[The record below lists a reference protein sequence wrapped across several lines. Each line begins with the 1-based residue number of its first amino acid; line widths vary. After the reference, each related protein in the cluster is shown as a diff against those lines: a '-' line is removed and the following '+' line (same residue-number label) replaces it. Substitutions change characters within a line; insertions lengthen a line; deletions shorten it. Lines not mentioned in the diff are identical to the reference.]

1 MIVAKSDQEGC
12 IRALHVTEEE
22 YELIYEAI
30 DTAEY
35 KAREA
40 SGPVFNFVHGNPKAD
55 AFRVIAMLLLAA
67 RG

>member
-30 DTAEY
+30 DAAEY
-35 KAREA
+35 EAREEA
-40 SGPVFNFVHGNPKAD
+40 GPVVNVLHGNPKAD
-55 AFRVIAMLLLAA
+55 AYRVIAMLLLAA